1 MEGGGWRVEGG
12 GCTVQGGGGNGF
24 RVVVLGHGGQGFG
37 IRIPGF
43 GSKVLKV
50 EVSGARLACG
60 RQASQAC
67 TDCTFDVG
75 INVRFG
81 VNVFFCA
88 CVCVCVCVC
97 LCVCF
102 RSGHSVI
109 GSVAGSVLER
119 ARLIKHFLETAGAVN
134 P

>member
-1 MEGGGWRVEGG
+1 M
-12 GCTVQGGGGNGF
+12 
-24 RVVVLGHGGQGFG
+24 GHGGQGFG

-97 LCVCF
+97 VFVCVFSIGAQRYRLCCGLGLGESAF
-102 RSGHSVI
+102 N
-109 GSVAGSVLER
+109 
-119 ARLIKHFLETAGAVN
+119 KTFLGN
-134 P
+134 SRGR